1 MEGLP
6 PEERTRARAALY
18 QVLSSAFYPPKG
30 DMANVWDAMNRA
42 AEEGAGGSEPDLARL
57 DLEYNRLFVGPGRLP
72 CPPYESVHRSD
83 RPEMEL
89 GTVLGPS
96 TAEVKKAYTEA
107 GLVIGPAFRDL
118 PDHIAV
124 ELEFMHFLCIKEL
137 ESKGDGAKWHQM
149 QKEFVRSHLKP
160 WVGAFTAKT
169 VANTR
174 SPFYRLAATLLD
186 EFVKDEA
193 EYLDVLGSGD

>member
-1 MEGLP
+1 MEDLP
-6 PEERTRARAALY
+6 PAERTRARAALY

-42 AEEGAGGSEPDLARL
+42 AEGGAVGNEPELARL

-96 TAEVKKAYTEA
+96 TVEVKKAYAEA
-107 GLVIGPAFRDL
+107 GLVIGPDFKDL

-137 ESKGDGAKWHQM
+137 ESKADGAKWHQM
-149 QKEFVRSHLKP
+149 QKEFVRSHLRL
-160 WVGAFTAKT
+160 WVGSFTAKT
-169 VANTR
+169 ITSTK

-186 EFVKDEA
+186 EFVKDET
-193 EYLDVLGSGD
+193 EYLGVQGSEN

>member
-1 MEGLP
+1 MEDLP
-6 PEERTRARAALY
+6 PSERTRARAALY
-18 QVLSSAFYPPKG
+18 QVLSSAFYPPKQ
-30 DMANVWDAMNRA
+30 DMANVWEAMNRA
-42 AEEGAGGSEPDLARL
+42 AEEGAGMNPPDLARL
-57 DLEYNRLFVGPGRLP
+57 KLEYNRLFVGPGKLP

-89 GTVLGPS
+89 GLVLGPS
-96 TAEVKKAYTEA
+96 TSEVKKAYAEA

-124 ELEFMHFLCIKEL
+124 ELEFMHFLCTKEL
-137 ESKGDGAKWHQM
+137 ESKGDGAKWHRM

-160 WVGAFTAKT
+160 WVGAFAAKT
-169 VANTR
+169 VAEAK

-186 EFVKDEA
+186 EFVKDET
-193 EYLDVLGSGD
+193 EYLDVPGGGD